1 MAETTSLEMLKEN
14 LLKRNV
20 AGESWAS
27 MGRDYGVNPAVIW
40 RIANE
45 DYNPKKAELRAQL
58 GLRDLVIMEIHHG
71 DDGYKLEQTT

>member
-1 MAETTSLEMLKEN
+1 MENSTSLENLKKS
-14 LLKRNV
+14 LIKRNED
-20 AGESWAS
+20 GESWAS

-45 DYNPKKAELRAQL
+45 DYNPKKAELRAKL
-58 GLRDLVIMEIHHG
+58 ELRDLVIMEIHHS